1 MAKQI
6 EGVSEKIESCARK
19 EFLEKGYM
27 EASLRIIAA
36 EAGTTTGSIYSR
48 YGGKEGLFSAIVE
61 PVAKEFLEIFR
72 GLQEEFTTIEPG
84 KQRDSMEEFTTGGMR
99 QLVDY
104 MYDHFDDFH
113 LLITSAY
120 GTKFQDFVEHLVEL
134 ETDYTYRYME
144 TVGLDSNETRHIT
157 RDFMHIM
164 NKSVFESFFEVIR
177 HEMSWE
183 EAIEY
188 VTMLEKYRNAG
199 WEAIYAEYC

>member
-6 EGVSEKIESCARK
+6 EGVSEKIQICARK
-19 EFLEKGYM
+19 EFLEKRYM
-27 EASLRIIAA
+27 EASLRTIAS

-61 PVAKEFLEIFR
+61 PVAKEFLGIFR
-72 GLQEEFTTIEPG
+72 SLQEEFTTIEPG
-84 KQRDSMEEFTTGGMR
+84 QQRESMEEFTTGGMQ

-104 MYDHFDDFH
+104 MYDHFDDFY

-134 ETDYTYRYME
+134 ETDYTYRYMK
-144 TVGLDSNETRHIT
+144 TVGLDSKETQHIT

-164 NKSVFESFFEVIR
+164 NKSVFESFFEVVR
-177 HEMSWE
+177 HEMSRE
-183 EAIEY
+183 EALEY

-199 WEAIYAEYC
+199 WEAIYEEYC